1 MAEPFAGTVMLVH
14 SANTGPGRPRS
25 TLTLSMVRAEPVG
38 LSRRIAPA
46 RYAVP
51 PPIKLT
57 EGLLSFHGSG
67 KLAVADELSAKP
79 TDTGKG
85 KVPDCSNNGYTRA
98 ELSALSVAA
107 NARFVNSGSASI
119 GSVAVPNSG
128 KRPGT

>member
-51 PPIKLT
+51 PPTKFT
-57 EGLLSFHGSG
+57 EGLLSFHGAG

-85 KVPDCSNNGYTRA
+85 KVPACSKSGYTRA
-98 ELSALSVAA
+98 ELSDLSVAS
-107 NARFVNSGSASI
+107 NARSVSPGSAST
-119 GSVAVPNSG
+119 GAVVVVP
-128 KRPGT
+128 T